1 MIDMN
6 MKPEKKQKY
15 KSVNSEERSKII
27 NYFIEGSLSASQIAQ
42 ITGHNLST
50 IKAIFRI
57 YRNEGRINKK
67 EKRDREL
74 HIQKN
79 VAVFIVDDKTR
90 YLKFIS
96 KQHMKQE
103 VILRSHDKF
112 CESQRDIVN
121 ETLQK
126 SANEVRNNLNS
137 FQSKRNFD
145 QALQRILTNGKK
157 EDDFINISSN
167 NNMQLDANT
176 KVNVSTI
183 TNLLKN
189 KEDQPSRKSAQLTPQ
204 KIWFNQDHQ
213 LTDLKRIFEFQ
224 VQEYLGKSHSDNL
237 K

>member
-1 MIDMN
+1 MN
-6 MKPEKKQKY
+6 IKPEKKQKY

-67 EKRDREL
+67 EKRDREV

-79 VAVFIVDDKTR
+79 VAVFIVDDQTR
-90 YLKFIS
+90 SLKFIS

-112 CESQRDIVN
+112 CESQIDILN

-126 SANEVRNNLNS
+126 SASEVRNNLNS

-145 QALQRILTNGKK
+145 QALQRMLTNGKK

-167 NNMQLDANT
+167 TTFQLDANT
-176 KVNVSTI
+176 RVNVSKI
-183 TNLLKN
+183 SNLLKN
-189 KEDQPSRKSAQLTPQ
+189 KEDQLSKKAPLLTPQ
-204 KIWFNQDHQ
+204 KTWFKQDHQ
-213 LTDLKRIFEFQ
+213 LTDLKRVFELQ